1 MPPKKGTPNRRG
13 VARREQILDA
23 AVELFARYGY
33 RGTGLLEL
41 AERIGISH
49 SGILHHFGT
58 KEDLLR
64 AVMVRRDELVDQAA
78 TDYAGKGI
86 FGAQD
91 LQTPTEPDIVIRLVT
106 VLRAE
111 NLDPEDPLHDYFD
124 QRDQQTRGLI
134 ADEIRRGQ
142 QRGEIRSDIDAAAK
156 ATEIV
161 AVALGIETQW
171 LLNPTLIDRSVI
183 LRSYLRALR
192 DDLTR
197 PDAPRQ
203 QTETPK

>member
-23 AVELFARYGY
+23 AVELFARQGY

-49 SGILHHFGT
+49 PGILHHFAT
-58 KEDLLR
+58 KQDLLR
-64 AVMVRRDELVDQAA
+64 AVLDRRDQFVDRV
-78 TDYAGKGI
+78 TRDFAGEGT
-86 FGAQD
+86 FGLQNSQD
-91 LQTPTEPDIVIRLVT
+91 PAEPEIVTRLMT

-124 QRDQQTRGLI
+124 ERDRQTRDLI

-142 QRGEIRSDIDAAAK
+142 QRGEIRSDVDPDTKAA
-156 ATEIV
+156 EIL
-161 AVALGIETQW
+161 ALTIGLDTQW
-171 LLNPTLIDRSVI
+171 LLNPTQIDRAKI
-183 LRSYLRALR
+183 YHSYLRTLR

-197 PDAPRQ
+197 PDAPRRP
-203 QTETPK
+203 TDDP